1 MSKHTVKM
9 LYIKKVKKLKNILK
23 NFKKFLKKL
32 NNLFYT
38 EQKNFKKY

>member
-9 LYIKKVKKLKNILK
+9 LYIKKVKKLKNILN

-38 EQKNFKKY
+38 KKNNFEKY